1 MRLNRDGTVRIIA
14 PSKAVLFV
22 AVLASQYSSESVTV
36 ASQFLAT
43 LPPNL
48 CYLCPEALQHIKS
61 HRSNQLCRNFSKR
74 TAQEE
79 RNRPNHKTETIY
91 YLKHSNDMIVMI
103 TDLPATTEFS
113 DRFPFSSGLMQ
124 LDALTVNQAVIA

>member
-1 MRLNRDGTVRIIA
+1 MRLNRDGTVGIIA

-79 RNRPNHKTETIY
+79 RNRPNHKTEIIY
-91 YLKHSNDMIVMI
+91 YLIVMI

-113 DRFPFSSGLMQ
+113 DRFPFSSGLMHLQ
-124 LDALTVNQAVIA
+124 